1 MVAPLTSLTKRESG
15 SHDADPCCIWLVCLV
30 PDSPMKQVDF
40 RGSHHTFRF
49 EAEFLLETI
58 IMALVLPNAPVHPGE
73 R

>member
-15 SHDADPCCIWLVCLV
+15 SHSAAPCCIWSACLA

-49 EAEFLLETI
+49 KAQFLLETI
-58 IMALVLPNAPVHPGE
+58 IMALLLPNALVHPGD